1 MIIGT
6 GNFTVNF
13 KNSHTIYEN
22 IVKCKVKEREF
33 NVSYNKSLRTNPN
46 SFDGILDEQFVAED
60 FNPYVTTIGLYN
72 DKLELIAIA
81 KFQQPIPLSKTTD
94 MIFEIRFD
102 N

>member
-1 MIIGT
+1 MKGT
-6 GNFTVNF
+6 GKFLINF
-13 KNSHTIYEN
+13 KNSHTIFEN

-33 NVSYNKSLRTNPN
+33 NVSYNKSLRINPN
-46 SFDGILDEQFVAED
+46 SLDGILDTKFVTEN

-81 KFQQPIPLSKTTD
+81 KLQQPIPLSKTSD
-94 MIFEIRFD
+94 MVFEIRFD